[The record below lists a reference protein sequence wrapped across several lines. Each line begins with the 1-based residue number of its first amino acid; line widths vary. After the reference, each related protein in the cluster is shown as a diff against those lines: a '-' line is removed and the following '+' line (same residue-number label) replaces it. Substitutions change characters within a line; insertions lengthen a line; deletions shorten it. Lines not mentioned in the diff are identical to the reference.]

1 MTEEGSKTYSDG
13 MFVSAACDYGNEDS
27 RIRVDH
33 LLLQYGFR
41 KVQKNLYETSSLS
54 EKNLAR
60 LKLDVDK
67 LSDFYD
73 TLRLYQYPL
82 ENTLIITVLEGKKW
96 KRTVLKP

>member
-1 MTEEGSKTYSDG
+1 

-27 RIRVDH
+27 RIKVDH

-41 KVQKNLYETSSLS
+41 KVQKNVYETSSLT

-67 LSDFYD
+67 LTDFYD
-73 TLRLYQYPL
+73 VLRLYQYPL
-82 ENTLIITVLEGKKW
+82 ENTLVITALEGKKW

>member
-1 MTEEGSKTYSDG
+1 
-13 MFVSAACDYGNEDS
+13 MFVSVACDYGNEDS
-27 RIRVDH
+27 RLRVDH

-41 KVQKNLYETSSLS
+41 KVQKNVYETTSLS

-60 LKLDVDK
+60 LKLDLDK

-73 TLRLYQYPL
+73 SLRLYQYPL
-82 ENTLIITVLEGKKW
+82 ENTLVITALEGKKW